1 MVSEFSSEFNAKY
14 SLLTRKMVRLLSYD
28 SRITVSELADQLHM
42 SRGTAA
48 SKLGAIEK
56 HLKMDYTLEFDP
68 VKLGL
73 VNPHV
78 ILVRFRKPPDYL
90 DVARVLSQSYVT
102 QFAARTRGSY
112 DLLVYANAY
121 SLPEYLTWDMRM
133 RAQLMKKYR
142 MEWETSTVSFNR
154 MGYFPVRD
162 EAIERADIAP
172 KYGKMLKILN
182 LNSRVPIK
190 QLAVMLKTSYKT
202 TIYTFNALLKLGY
215 IKRFTVNLGGRD
227 AISLMARFNR
237 FIPTVDYHGVEDI
250 VKDLFTSD
258 DRFPLVNRTLLATNT
273 VGSYDSFDMGAYDNF
288 KAGYAHGVELYNKR
302 LEKYD
307 ITKTEYGEVKDILIG
322 KLPIRSIDAAK
333 EFRHFHIPNL

>member
-1 MVSEFSSEFNAKY
+1 MESEFTSEFNTKY

-28 SRITVSELADQLHM
+28 SRITVSELAEQLHM
-42 SRGTAA
+42 SRGTAT
-48 SKLGAIEK
+48 SKLSAIEK
-56 HLKMDYTLEFDP
+56 RLGMSYTLEFDP

-78 ILVRFRKPPDYL
+78 ILVRFRRTPDYL

-102 QFAARTRGSY
+102 QFAARTKGSY

-133 RAQLMKKYR
+133 RAQLMKRYK
-142 MEWETSTVSFNR
+142 MEWESSTVSFNR
-154 MGYFPVRD
+154 MGYFPVKD
-162 EAIERADIAP
+162 DAIDRLDIAP
-172 KYGKMLKILN
+172 KYRKMLKLLN
-182 LNSRVPIK
+182 LNSRMPIN
-190 QLAVMLKTSYKT
+190 QIGRILKINYKT
-202 TIYTFNALLKLGY
+202 AIYAFNTLLKLGY
-215 IKRFTVNLGGRD
+215 IKRFTVNLAVRD
-227 AISLMARFNR
+227 NISLMARFNR
-237 FIPTVDYHGVEDI
+237 FVPTLDYQGVEDV
-250 VKDLFTSD
+250 VKDMFTSD
-258 DRFPLVNRTLLATNT
+258 DKFPLVNRTLLATNT
-273 VGSYDSFDMGAYDNF
+273 VGSYDSFDLGAYDNF